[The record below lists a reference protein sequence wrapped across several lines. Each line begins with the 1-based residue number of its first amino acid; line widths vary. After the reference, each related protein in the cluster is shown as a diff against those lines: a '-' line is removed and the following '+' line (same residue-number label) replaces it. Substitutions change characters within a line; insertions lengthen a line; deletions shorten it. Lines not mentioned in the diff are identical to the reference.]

1 MEKYSVVTLETS
13 KEGMEVVQKN
23 YASFLLSDIKLDYVL
38 FQAKK
43 DNLVITCYQSKKSSV
58 YKIVFQ
64 GPNATN
70 EAELYQAYGTLHYPI
85 EKKDIEYD
93 DIGDQIG
100 SDEVGVG
107 DFISPMIV
115 CAVYMKKE
123 DYDFVKKSGI
133 TDSKKL
139 TDQKIME
146 IVPPLLDHFTFSLMV
161 LTPIKY
167 NEMVDKGFNLNKL
180 KAWLHNHALYN
191 VKEKS
196 HHITPIY
203 VDQFCE
209 DYLYYR
215 YLEDAD
221 HIVKGITFKT
231 KGETHYPSVAL
242 ASCFARYYFLKYM
255 QDASERLGATI
266 PLGASKDVTEFA
278 YQFYLKQGDSFL
290 DNYTK
295 KNFKN
300 YNEIKERK

>member
-1 MEKYSVVTLETS
+1 
-13 KEGMEVVQKN
+13 
-23 YASFLLSDIKLDYVL
+23 
-38 FQAKK
+38 
-43 DNLVITCYQSKKSSV
+43 
-58 YKIVFQ
+58 
-64 GPNATN
+64 
-70 EAELYQAYGTLHYPI
+70 
-85 EKKDIEYD
+85 
-93 DIGDQIG
+93 
-100 SDEVGVG
+100 
-107 DFISPMIV
+107 MIV

-123 DYDFVKKSGI
+123 DYDLVKKSGI

-180 KAWLHNHALYN
+180 KAWLHNRALYN

-196 HHITPIY
+196 HHISPIY

-209 DYLYYR
+209 EYLYYR
-215 YLEDAD
+215 YLEDANEV
-221 HIVKGITFKT
+221 VKGITFKT

-266 PLGASKDVTEFA
+266 PLGASNEVTEFA